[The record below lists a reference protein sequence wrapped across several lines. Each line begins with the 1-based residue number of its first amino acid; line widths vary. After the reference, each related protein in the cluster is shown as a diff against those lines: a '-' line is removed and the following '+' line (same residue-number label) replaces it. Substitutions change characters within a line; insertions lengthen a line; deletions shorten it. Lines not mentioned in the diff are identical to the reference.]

1 MLRDVKSFFLMLQTK
16 QQCESFVRLT
26 LEHLSLSCCS
36 RQRYDFCFPDVS
48 ATALPPTLSF
58 HASHFHFTFGSYQVE
73 RDRSSRLGFL
83 VLVCFPEECVF
94 PKYPTLE
101 PCLAVGVDLHPCS
114 RQEKHPSHQTATCAP
129 PFISHPWLDLQQ
141 EQKHFQYEQNGG
153 NTRRT
158 LTIKFQAIFISRC
171 SFGKVIFP
179 PVPIRRQML

>member
-1 MLRDVKSFFLMLQTK
+1 MRW
-16 QQCESFVRLT
+16 
-26 LEHLSLSCCS
+26 SC
-36 RQRYDFCFPDVS
+36 VWLL
-48 ATALPPTLSF
+48 ALPPLAMWSLVIFSTIWASINGSF
-58 HASHFHFTFGSYQVE
+58 YHSRGRNIKRDGTWSRRVTKKAEPKWASGMKEAHPG
-73 RDRSSRLGFL
+73 RSSRLGFL

-179 PVPIRRQML
+179 PVPIRR